1 MVRRS
6 IFFLLLLLSATA
18 FAQVDDNAA
27 HQLFD
32 RINQARSQA
41 GLGELRWDD
50 QLSAV
55 AIPHAQLMARK
66 QQLSHQFSGEAPV
79 RQRIIASGVRSNT
92 SGENVAFGPNV
103 DNLFNG
109 WMNSPP
115 HRANIL
121 DPKYNVS
128 AIALVRRGD
137 SLWAVQDFAREV
149 ASYSDQEVETIVGT
163 QLTRERAQAGL
174 GDLKQADAPD
184 VHAAACDMAQRG
196 QMEASTLV
204 RRLSDV
210 QSVFTFTASEP
221 QKLPTGLVRTAPGAH
236 SFAVGSCFGKNTKF
250 PEGTNWVV
258 VAFY

>member
-1 MVRRS
+1 VKLS
-6 IFFLLLLLSATA
+6 FAVLLLCLSTIAY
-18 FAQVDDNAA
+18 AQVDDAA
-27 HQLFD
+27 ARQLFD

-41 GLGELRWDD
+41 GVGELRWDD
-50 QLSAV
+50 QLSAA
-55 AIPHAQLMARK
+55 AIAHAQLMAQK

-79 RQRIIASGVRSNT
+79 RQRIIASGLRSDA
-92 SGENVAFGPNV
+92 SGENVAFGPDV

-109 WMNSPP
+109 WMKSPP

-121 DPKYNVS
+121 DPRYNSS

-137 SLWAVQDFAREV
+137 SLWAVQDFARKV
-149 ASYSDQEVETIVGT
+149 VSYSDKEVETIVGT
-163 QLTRERAQAGL
+163 QLTRARAQAGL
-174 GDLKQADAPD
+174 GDLTQANAPG

-196 QMEASTLV
+196 QMEAPTLV

-221 QKLPTGLVRTAPGAH
+221 QKLPQALARTAPTAH
-236 SFAVGSCFGKNTKF
+236 SFAVGSCFGKTAKF

>member
-1 MVRRS
+1 MVKRT
-6 IFFLLLLLSATA
+6 IGFLLLLSCAA
-18 FAQVDDNAA
+18 FAQVDDAAA

-41 GLGELRWDD
+41 GRGELRWDD
-50 QLSAV
+50 KLA
-55 AIPHAQLMARK
+55 AAAAAHAQQMARK
-66 QQLSHQFSGEAPV
+66 QQLSHQFPGEAPV
-79 RQRIIASGVRSNT
+79 RQRLIASGVRSDA
-92 SGENVAFGPNV
+92 SGENVAFGPDV

-109 WMNSPP
+109 WMKSPP

-121 DPKYNVS
+121 DPKYNAS

-137 SLWAVQDFAREV
+137 SLWAVQDFARKV
-149 ASYSDQEVETIVGT
+149 ASYSDKEVETIVGT
-163 QLTRERAQAGL
+163 QLTRARAQAGL
-174 GDLKQADAPD
+174 GDLAQTSVPG
-184 VHAAACDMAQRG
+184 VHAAACDMAHAG
-196 QMEASTLV
+196 QMEAPALV

-221 QKLPTGLVRTAPGAH
+221 QKLPSGLARTAPTAR
-236 SFAVGSCFGKNTKF
+236 SFAVGSCFGKNAKF